1 MIPSELDDLVGRVNF
16 PGWNFWTVN
25 RTVHLR
31 VIETPEDSRIPD
43 AEFVG
48 LADQFVVN
56 PDWTEQQVLERLF
69 CNLQYLV
76 DHELREHFT
85 LDGHC
90 VFDPH
95 NPSVTGAQKDWFVER
110 QSALAGY

>member
-1 MIPSELDDLVGRVNF
+1 MTLDELIARVNF
-16 PGWNFWTVN
+16 PGWNFWVTS

-31 VIETPEDSRIPD
+31 VIETPEDSRKPD

-48 LADQFVVN
+48 LADSFVVG
-56 PDWTEQQVLERLF
+56 PDWTERQVLERLF

-95 NPSVTGAQKDWFVER
+95 HPTVTGFQKEWFVER
-110 QSALAGY
+110 QSALAGYSKD